1 LQDDAELEAA
11 IDAQMKK
18 RLGEADD
25 ASEDEDSSEDAA
37 DGSTRKQRQGGQA
50 ADGEEGSEESEDE
63 PEQQQKQHVVAGDR
77 AAQLRAAAEAA
88 VAAKRKGGSGA
99 KAAAAPK
106 ARVSV
111 GAKLVG
117 DDNITCRIEPELQ
130 QCSIQ
135 VRSCRSR
142 GMQTHCNRFRAQLL
156 QHWMHRHNLS
166 CVVLAMLYLVASDAV
181 GHVLSGGV

>member
-1 LQDDAELEAA
+1 LQDDVELEAA

-25 ASEDEDSSEDAA
+25 ASEDEDGSEGAA
-37 DGSTRKQRQGGQA
+37 DGSKRKQPQGSEAA
-50 ADGEEGSEESEDE
+50 ADGEAGSDESDDE
-63 PEQQQKQHVVAGDR
+63 PEQQQKQQAGAGDR

-88 VAAKRKGGSGA
+88 VAAKRKGGSGR

-106 ARVSV
+106 AHAARVNL

-135 VRSCRSR
+135 VRCCERT
-142 GMQTHCNRFRAQLL
+142 GLF
-156 QHWMHRHNLS
+156 
-166 CVVLAMLYLVASDAV
+166 
-181 GHVLSGGV
+181 